1 MRATPGFVRAATW
14 ARLELSR
21 GARLMAAVART
32 KLPSTGEHPRCRSL
46 RPIALVACAS
56 PARPACRCV
65 RQSSPPS
72 SSSSSMS
79 APSNNR
85 RDAGVNA
92 PAAGK
97 AAKTQGDL
105 VQDSFVKQINLISP
119 AKGLLEHDHLV
130 LKGTATGTR
139 RSKRSLPVDAA
150 AGARARHVRAHVSPS
165 HPCCRSRSHIGPASV
180 SQTTARTTSARTCG
194 RRWKPHRRS
203 WRASR
208 SCDGPRHSR

>member
-1 MRATPGFVRAATW
+1 
-14 ARLELSR
+14 
-21 GARLMAAVART
+21 MAEART
-32 KLPSTGEHPRCRSL
+32 AHRAPRAPAGPGPAAPRVAPLAGVCLTSASRST
-46 RPIALVACAS
+46 
-56 PARPACRCV
+56 ARA
-65 RQSSPPS
+65 QSSPPS
-72 SSSSSMS
+72 SSSMP
-79 APSNNR
+79 APLHNR
-85 RDAGVNA
+85 TSVGVNA
-92 PAAGK
+92 PVAGK